1 MLSAGSD
8 AHGGARFMKFYTR
21 KRRAPSVII
30 VSLIDILAILL
41 IFFIVTTTFRIN
53 QPQLQ
58 INLPESKSA
67 EQAPAED
74 NQPLVLR
81 VKSAE
86 EITRKP
92 RRVTQDAARPSP
104 SASHRH
110 AGRPRSSFWRRRQ
123 SARRVERGRRQE
135 HPRFYPTGAEEIAAC
150 WSIAGTV
157 EWHQP

>member
-1 MLSAGSD
+1 
-8 AHGGARFMKFYTR
+8 MKFYTR

-74 NQPLVLR
+74 NQSLVLR

-86 EITRKP
+86 EITLDEKP
-92 RRVTQDAARPSP
+92 VTLESLAASLKTLRDQAPQRPIAMQADREAPFGVVVKVLDALRE
-104 SASHRH
+104 
-110 AGRPRSSFWRRRQ
+110 AGVKNIPAF
-123 SARRVERGRRQE
+123 
-135 HPRFYPTGAEEIAAC
+135 T
-150 WSIAGTV
+150 
-157 EWHQP
+157 QPEQKK